1 MNTVLT
7 SISTRFRGQAL
18 NSRLKRMGALIGK
31 TPLHRFDSLAPS
43 PGVSVWGKLEWYQL
57 GGSVKARA
65 AYRIITGALNDGKWH
80 NGRQFLDASSGNTG
94 IAYASIA
101 ASLGIG
107 VTLCLP
113 ENASPE
119 RKTILRSLGVDVIA
133 TDPLAGTDGA
143 QEVAADLFQAHPDKY
158 VYLDQYRNEDN
169 WKAHFHT
176 TAWEIFQ
183 QTSGSLTH
191 FVCGLGTTGSFTG
204 TARALKQI
212 NPAIRRIALQPDGP
226 MHGLEGWKHLET
238 ALVPGIFDPAQA
250 DAMEVVSSEEAL
262 DMIRYI
268 ARREGL
274 LVSPSSAANLA
285 GARRIAAG
293 LTRGTVV
300 TLLPDNADKY
310 GEILHQLYP

>member
-7 SISTRFRGQAL
+7 SISTRFRGQGL
-18 NSRLKRMGALIGK
+18 KSRLKRLGALIGK

-65 AYRIITGALNDGKWH
+65 AYRIITGALGDGQWRD
-80 NGRQFLDASSGNTG
+80 GRQFLDASSGNTG

-113 ENASPE
+113 DNASRE
-119 RKTILRSLGVDVIA
+119 RKSILRSLGVDVIA

-143 QEVAADLFQAHPDKY
+143 QEVAAALFQAHPDRY
-158 VYLDQYRNEDN
+158 CYLDQYRNQDN

-212 NPAIRRIALQPDGP
+212 NPSIRRIALQPDGP

-238 ALVPGIFDPAQA
+238 ALVPGIFDPTQA
-250 DAMEVVSSEEAL
+250 DATEIVSSEEAL

-274 LVSPSSAANLA
+274 LISPSSAANLA
-285 GARRIAAG
+285 GARRVAAG
-293 LTRGTVV
+293 LARGTVV

-310 GEILHQLYP
+310 GEIFHPLHP